1 MELPTPW
8 HPVLYGLITV
18 VLFKAYQSGRYPP
31 RSVFYGYF
39 MFAIATLMITA
50 VLSIWSSPLHWW
62 IRSPLLTAPLAVAIL
77 LYAALD
83 LSRKRRDKTDTTFG
97 QWCQTTAHSYKF
109 LLFFV
114 PLLLAVYVFF
124 YNARGIHVD
133 MIFLDLNITAK
144 YAMIGIFLLAVI
156 FMTAKKQDPEAQGF
170 SKWLYITLRHYNV
183 LLMFI
188 PLFFAVAL
196 FSNEQAKLIQH
207 EYGHFIGTVLWTVEG
222 LLVVFLGYILHRKW
236 LIWTALFG
244 LGYCVWRVFTV
255 DLPILK
261 MFKVGREDQLPLAVI
276 LLLVGLGL
284 IVSQEIYKSHVRR
297 IKK

>member
-1 MELPTPW
+1 M
-8 HPVLYGLITV
+8 
-18 VLFKAYQSGRYPP
+18 
-31 RSVFYGYF
+31 
-39 MFAIATLMITA
+39 
-50 VLSIWSSPLHWW
+50 
-62 IRSPLLTAPLAVAIL
+62 
-77 LYAALD
+77 
-83 LSRKRRDKTDTTFG
+83 
-97 QWCQTTAHSYKF
+97 
-109 LLFFV
+109 
-114 PLLLAVYVFF
+114 
-124 YNARGIHVD
+124 D